1 VDPLLLEVLRFGV
14 AILAGGIVAVVSAVL
29 TYRYA
34 ERLRDSERQERKVAL
49 LRALRAEIEEN
60 IVRIGPVDGVE
71 IPGPTV
77 RTAWD
82 EARTLPLVDQVFAVV
97 ASAYREGALL
107 NDALALFN
115 SQFVTSSLM
124 PNDQLVVARTS
135 DVGKRAHERAK
146 RAKAAFENARDAL
159 NGT

>member
-1 VDPLLLEVLRFGV
+1 MDPLLLEALRFGV
-14 AILAGGIVAVVSAVL
+14 AILAGGIIAVVSAVL
-29 TYRYA
+29 TYRYG
-34 ERLRDSERQERKVAL
+34 ERVRDSERQDRRVAL
-49 LRALRAEIEEN
+49 LRVLRAEIEEN
-60 IVRIGPVDGVE
+60 IVSIGPVDGVE

-82 EARTLPLVDQVFAVV
+82 EARTLQLDDDAFGVV

-115 SQFVTSSLM
+115 SQFVTSTLM
-124 PNDQLVVARTS
+124 PNDQLAVARTS

-146 RAKAAFENARDAL
+146 RAKVAFDKARDELKKA
-159 NGT
+159 